1 MVTHGY
7 PEHGYDPITSTMP
20 TGPAVIGTSTS
31 KEVTARMT
39 SLEKQTHT
47 LRGRRRVCS
56 QLAWAGDTVLE
67 SAGREGRMDGW
78 RVDLV

>member
-1 MVTHGY
+1 
-7 PEHGYDPITSTMP
+7 
-20 TGPAVIGTSTS
+20 
-31 KEVTARMT
+31 MT

-47 LRGRRRVCS
+47 LRGRRPECS
-56 QLAWAGDTVLE
+56 QRGWAGDAALE